1 MSFPTHFNVA
11 IVGGGFFGCRAA
23 LLLARCGYQVAL
35 VEQENSLLQRASQY
49 NQSRVHNGYHYPR
62 SFMTAAG
69 SHRHYKRFQE
79 EYTSCLIPGIQHIYA
94 VARQQSKVNAYQ
106 FRRFCGQVGL
116 PLSSP
121 SLAHQKL
128 FDPQYVEETF
138 LVEEMA
144 LDTVKL
150 AALLNQQVHAEPGIR
165 VFVGTTCVKLGPR
178 EKIVQLITTAGTIK
192 ADGVIIAA
200 YAGLNPLL
208 KASGLTP
215 PALKAELTE
224 MAFVRPPVPLQN
236 MAITLMD
243 GPFFSLFPF
252 GGEKGVSTLSHVR
265 YTPHVAASAE
275 GEGWY
280 DLRREYEKNQLTRFP
295 FMRND
300 AARFVPA
307 IRALEYVE
315 SLYEMKVV
323 PVRNEVDDGR
333 PILFREHTGIL
344 GGKAPYIV
352 SLLGSKL
359 DSIYEWEA
367 LLAERYP
374 AGAEKRE
381 QAGLETAA

>member
-1 MSFPTHFNVA
+1 MSFPTHFDVA

-23 LLLARCGYQVAL
+23 LLLARRGYRVAL
-35 VEQENSLLQRASQY
+35 VERENALMQRASQN

-69 SHRHYKRFQE
+69 SHRHYQRFRD
-79 EYTSCLIPGIQHIYA
+79 EYAACLMAGVQHFYA

-106 FRRFCGQVGL
+106 FRRFCETVGL
-116 PLSSP
+116 PLSP
-121 SLAHQKL
+121 PLPEHTQL
-128 FDPQYVEETF
+128 FNPQYVEEVF

-144 LDTVKL
+144 LDTIKL
-150 AALLNQQVHAEPGIR
+150 AEVLNRQVRDEPGIR
-165 VFVGTTCVKLGPR
+165 IFGGTMCIKLDPQD
-178 EKIVQLITTAGTIK
+178 KIVQLTTTAGPLK
-192 ADGVIIAA
+192 AEGVIIAA

-208 KASGLTP
+208 KMSGLTP
-215 PALKAELTE
+215 LALKAELTE
-224 MAFVRPPVPLQN
+224 MALVQVPDVLKN

-252 GGEKGVSTLSHVR
+252 GGGQDVCTLSHVR
-265 YTPHVAASAE
+265 YTPHMAAAAAE
-275 GEGWY
+275 PTWY
-280 DLRREYEKNQLTRFP
+280 DLCQAYAERNPTRFP

-307 IRALEYVE
+307 MRGLKQVD
-315 SLYEMKVV
+315 SLYEAKVV

-333 PILFREHTGIL
+333 PILFREHRGVL
-344 GGKAPYIV
+344 GGDRPYVV

-374 AGAEKRE
+374 AKQGKKT
-381 QAGLETAA
+381 GVVAA